1 MNLSLVE
8 RKLAA
13 ILSADVVGYSRLMRH
28 DEPATVA
35 TLREYRE
42 VFTEA
47 IEDHRGRVVDAKGD
61 AILAEFPSVVTAV
74 ACAVVVQEELARRN
88 EELASERKMRFR
100 IGVNLGDVI
109 VEDDAIYGD
118 GVNIAARLESLA
130 EPGGVWIA
138 RNAFDQVDGKIPV
151 RFEYTGEHMVK
162 NIDTPVRAY
171 KVLLDGKGTE
181 APAAAA
187 EEAATPKAKP
197 ALELPER
204 PSIAVLPFENMSGDA
219 EQEYFAD
226 GITDDIITDLS
237 KLRGLFVIARNSVFT
252 YKGKPVDVRQVG
264 SELGVRYV
272 LEGSVRKAAQLLR
285 INVQLIDC
293 TTREHLWAQRFDR
306 ELKDIFVLQ
315 DEIARCV
322 VEALDVQLVSGEQS
336 RTWRKTTDNPEAY
349 DYFLRGI
356 AFLGTISRDGVQRAR
371 DNFSR
376 ALELDPNFTMA
387 IINLAITYVIEADAA
402 FSQSPPEDYKRAE
415 ELALRAQE
423 LDPQLGDVQT
433 LLGVIQFSY
442 HGDHR
447 KGIAAMEKGVELS
460 PNSSHS
466 AVLLASFLTC
476 CGRAEEAL
484 PMVQRAIRLNPFPP
498 DWYLNV
504 LGGAYL
510 WTGQFDRAIE
520 VYEECLAK
528 ASEFAFS
535 HVSLALAYI
544 GKGREA
550 DARRQIKE
558 VLRISPRFTAENFL
572 RYFNDPDTVDKVKD
586 WLRQAGLE

>member
-151 RFEYTGEHMVK
+151 RFEYTGEHTVK

-187 EEAATPKAKP
+187 EEAAKAKP

-204 PSIAVLPFENMSGDA
+204 PSIAVMPFENMSGDA

-226 GITDDIITDLS
+226 GITEDIITDLS
-237 KLRGLFVIARNSVFT
+237 
-252 YKGKPVDVRQVG
+252 
-264 SELGVRYV
+264 
-272 LEGSVRKAAQLLR
+272 
-285 INVQLIDC
+285 
-293 TTREHLWAQRFDR
+293 
-306 ELKDIFVLQ
+306 
-315 DEIARCV
+315 
-322 VEALDVQLVSGEQS
+322 
-336 RTWRKTTDNPEAY
+336 
-349 DYFLRGI
+349 
-356 AFLGTISRDGVQRAR
+356 
-371 DNFSR
+371 
-376 ALELDPNFTMA
+376 
-387 IINLAITYVIEADAA
+387 
-402 FSQSPPEDYKRAE
+402 
-415 ELALRAQE
+415 
-423 LDPQLGDVQT
+423 
-433 LLGVIQFSY
+433 
-442 HGDHR
+442 
-447 KGIAAMEKGVELS
+447 
-460 PNSSHS
+460 
-466 AVLLASFLTC
+466 
-476 CGRAEEAL
+476 
-484 PMVQRAIRLNPFPP
+484 
-498 DWYLNV
+498 
-504 LGGAYL
+504 
-510 WTGQFDRAIE
+510 
-520 VYEECLAK
+520 
-528 ASEFAFS
+528 
-535 HVSLALAYI
+535 
-544 GKGREA
+544 
-550 DARRQIKE
+550 
-558 VLRISPRFTAENFL
+558 
-572 RYFNDPDTVDKVKD
+572 
-586 WLRQAGLE
+586 